1 MPKILVIDYGQ
12 DDLITISSSL
22 KRLIPDSYVVRARSG
37 AEGIDKA
44 KSESPDVII
53 LATEIGDTD
62 GFKVCE
68 RLKSD
73 EETKYI
79 PVIMLTTG
87 ATDPEIRVRGLQCG
101 ASAFLTRSGDEAE
114 LVAQVNA
121 LLRTK
126 EAEEEK
132 RRKLETM
139 LQEAR
144 RMEVLGVLAKGI
156 AHEFNNSLTAIIGY
170 AEISLSDVKKGTQM
184 YDNLHEVLM
193 AGNRARDL
201 VKQLLVFSRENGH
214 EKKPLQISLIVK
226 EALKML
232 SALLPASIEIRQQI
246 QADSGKALADPG
258 QIHQMLI
265 DICTNVTNA
274 MSVQGGVLE
283 VTLAEVDLDAHMTAQ
298 NPDLNPGPYLRLAV
312 SSTGQGLSPR
322 DGAGVG
328 LTVVHGIVKDHGGGI
343 IVSSE
348 PERGTTLYIYLPRI
362 TGGVTPVKEVSTPF
376 AEEKELILFVDD
388 DQALAHL
395 GKQMLERLGYE
406 VISKTSSIEGLEAF
420 SAQPDK
426 FDLVITDFTMPNMTG
441 LELAKKLLAI
451 RPGTPII
458 LCSGYS
464 EKVTK
469 ENAMAAGIREFVT
482 KPIVIR
488 EIGEVIR
495 RVLGQKGQ

>member
-1 MPKILVIDYGQ
+1 MPKILVIDYEH
-12 DDLITISSSL
+12 DDLIEISSSL
-22 KRLIPDSYVVRARSG
+22 KRLIPDSYVASARSG
-37 AEGIDKA
+37 AEGIEKA
-44 KSESPDVII
+44 KSESPDVIL

-62 GFKVCE
+62 GFKICE

-73 EETKYI
+73 EETKYV

-87 ATDPEIRVRGLQCG
+87 VTDPEIRVRGLQSG

-114 LVAQVNA
+114 LVAQVSA
-121 LLRTK
+121 LLRIK
-126 EAEEEK
+126 KAEEEK
-132 RRKLETM
+132 RELETM

-144 RMEVLGVLAKGI
+144 RMEVLGTLARGI
-156 AHEFNNSLTAIIGY
+156 AHDFNNSLTAIIGY
-170 AEISLSDVKKGTQM
+170 AEIALSDAEKGTQM

-201 VKQLLVFSRENGH
+201 VKQLLAFNLQTGH
-214 EKKPLQISLIVK
+214 EKKPLQISVIVK

-232 SALLPASIEIRQQI
+232 SALLPGTIEIRQQI
-246 QADSGKALADPG
+246 QADAGKALADPG

-265 DICTNVTNA
+265 DICTNATHA
-274 MSVQGGVLE
+274 MGEEGGVLE
-283 VTLAEVDLDAHMTAQ
+283 VNLADVDLDAHMMAQ

-312 SSTGQGLSPR
+312 SGTGQGISPR

-328 LTVVHGIVKDHGGGI
+328 LAVVHGIVKDHGGGI
-343 IVSSE
+343 IVSSK
-348 PERGTTLYIYLPRI
+348 PGRGTTLDIYLPRI
-362 TGGVTPVKEVSTPF
+362 TGGVTPEKEVLTRF
-376 AEEKELILFVDD
+376 AGGKELILFIDD

-420 SAQPDK
+420 SAKPDK

-441 LELAKKLLAI
+441 LELSKKLLAI
-451 RPGTPII
+451 RPSIPII

-464 EKVTK
+464 ERVTK
-469 ENAMAAGIREFVT
+469 ENAVAAGIREFVT

-488 EIGEVIR
+488 EIGELIR
-495 RVLGQKGQ
+495 RVLGKKGH